1 MRRFLRLLQLAKN
14 YRMLIALSILCNL
27 LTALFTVVSAPAII
41 PFLQILFGVDQIP
54 DKNPDFVL
62 SLDGIK
68 NFVNYH
74 LSNLI
79 EQQGQEHAL
88 IYICTGI
95 VLIFFLKNL
104 FRYLAAFF
112 MAPVRNGM
120 VKDIRQQLFDKVIRL
135 DLSWFTE
142 RRKGDLMARISTD
155 VQEIEWSIF
164 NVLVTVFREP
174 LVILGSLIFL
184 LYVSFQLTLFVILL
198 MLFTGI
204 IIGGIGK
211 ALKKQ
216 SSLVQQHMGDLLA
229 RLEESLS
236 GLRLVKSFNAEK
248 YQSQKFLQENNNY
261 SQLLTRLL
269 WRRDL
274 SSPLSE
280 FLGVTMVAILL
291 WYGSALVFTN
301 QLAAETFLAYI
312 FAFFNVSQ
320 PTKSFSNA
328 FYNIQ
333 KGLAA
338 VDRIDDILDVSPSIN
353 PPENKVNISSLKEAI
368 EFKNVNFSYAGAE
381 RKTLEN
387 INLKVPKGKVIAVVG
402 SSGSGKT
409 TLIDLLLRFYDVENG
424 AIFIDKIDIKKLSL
438 NNLRRLFG
446 VVSQEPV
453 LFHDSIFNNISF
465 GLENISQD
473 QVEKAAKIAN
483 AHEFIINTE
492 NGYKTNIG
500 DRGNKLSG
508 GQKQRLTIARAILRN
523 PPVLILDEATSALDA
538 TAEKLVREALENIM
552 SERTTI
558 IIAHRLST
566 IQYADE
572 IVVLKEG
579 RIVEKGTHKDLL
591 HKKGEYQK
599 FIKLQMVKGEN

>member
-1 MRRFLRLLQLAKN
+1 M
-14 YRMLIALSILCNL
+14 
-27 LTALFTVVSAPAII
+27 
-41 PFLQILFGVDQIP
+41 
-54 DKNPDFVL
+54 
-62 SLDGIK
+62 
-68 NFVNYH
+68 
-74 LSNLI
+74 
-79 EQQGQEHAL
+79 
-88 IYICTGI
+88 I
-95 VLIFFLKNL
+95 V
-104 FRYLAAFF
+104 
-112 MAPVRNGM
+112 
-120 VKDIRQQLFDKVIRL
+120 
-135 DLSWFTE
+135 
-142 RRKGDLMARISTD
+142 
-155 VQEIEWSIF
+155 
-164 NVLVTVFREP
+164 
-174 LVILGSLIFL
+174 
-184 LYVSFQLTLFVILL
+184 
-198 MLFTGI
+198 
-204 IIGGIGK
+204 
-211 ALKKQ
+211 
-216 SSLVQQHMGDLLA
+216 
-229 RLEESLS
+229 
-236 GLRLVKSFNAEK
+236 
-248 YQSQKFLQENNNY
+248 
-261 SQLLTRLL
+261 
-269 WRRDL
+269 
-274 SSPLSE
+274 
-280 FLGVTMVAILL
+280 
-291 WYGSALVFTN
+291 
-301 QLAAETFLAYI
+301 
-312 FAFFNVSQ
+312 
-320 PTKSFSNA
+320 SNA